1 MTAALQVISNKR
13 FFKTGSG
20 RGLFYYCDNIAV
32 MITAIL
38 AVLGVILGS
47 FVNALVWR
55 LHEQE
60 ALAGKKGAAVAKK
73 RQALSIARGRSMCPH
88 CGHELAAKDLVPV
101 LSWVSLR
108 GKCRYCGKPISWQYP
123 AVELLTGL
131 LFALSYI
138 SWPFALH
145 GAGLWQFCVWLVC
158 VVAFVAL
165 TVYDLRWFLLPDRI
179 VTPLTVLVAVQVAVT
194 AVWLHSFSALWEPAV
209 GALIIF
215 GLFWG
220 LYQVSK
226 GAWIGGGDVKLAV
239 ALGLLAATPLH
250 AFMVIFL
257 ASLLG
262 TFGSLPALAKGKAGL
277 KRHIPF
283 GPYLLAAT
291 FIVVLYGS
299 QVATWYQNLFLQ

>member
-1 MTAALQVISNKR
+1 
-13 FFKTGSG
+13 
-20 RGLFYYCDNIAV
+20 
-32 MITAIL
+32 MITAIF

-73 RQALSIARGRSMCPH
+73 RQALSIAKGRSMCPH

-108 GKCRYCGKPISWQYP
+108 GKCRYCHKPISWQYP
-123 AVELLTGL
+123 AVEIFTGL
-131 LFALSYI
+131 LFGLSYL

-145 GAGLWQFCVWLVC
+145 GAGLFQFVLWLG
-158 VVAFVAL
+158 VVVLFVAL
-165 TVYDLRWFLLPDRI
+165 AVYDLRWFLLPNRL
-179 VTPLTVLVAVQVAVT
+179 VLPTTVLAVIEVVGT

-262 TFGSLPALAKGKAGL
+262 TLGSIPTLMHGKSGL

-283 GPYLLAAT
+283 GPHLLAAT
-291 FIVVLYGS
+291 FIVVLYGADI
-299 QVATWYQNLFLQ
+299 VAWYEHLFQI